1 MWTFRPRD
9 QADMWLRDF
18 LPQDL
23 PNCRVLLYGYKST
36 VPRSND
42 TAQAHDF
49 ADTLRNLLLTFRSA
63 TNTRDRPVI
72 FIGHSLGGIIIKQ
85 LLHQI
90 EGTPDAEM
98 LYRACRG
105 FLFFGVPNLGLNN
118 EKLELMTENQP
129 NKPLI
134 SSLLVEQDGQPSSY
148 LNLLDDTFA
157 RALRRL
163 PIMPEV
169 IAFYETIRT
178 RMTGVSGH
186 AMLFL
191 RILVLKKAVQ
201 QDEAGRWVRHK
212 GEPVLMVPQQS
223 ANLPLLGCTAERL
236 DGADHSNLVKFTDR
250 KGNYEIVLGKLL
262 SMMEKIV
269 SSKQQAE

>member
-178 RMTGVSGH
+178 RMTGPFSK
-186 AMLFL
+186 MKL
-191 RILVLKKAVQ
+191 
-201 QDEAGRWVRHK
+201 E
-212 GEPVLMVPQQS
+212 
-223 ANLPLLGCTAERL
+223 ERL